1 MSDAEGDRWLS
12 QVLARDA
19 PGADD
24 ADDAYRADE
33 AALLLV
39 EGAAG
44 TGRSRLARRLLAAAE
59 AGGARTVTV
68 TCTPFGASV
77 TAGPGPGPRALP
89 TGRAPQGG
97 GAAAGGRPPA
107 PGGGAS
113 ARAGSGARS
122 VPAAAGTGDGQGV
135 RATVPDRGA
144 GGAGAPP
151 SAATGTGQAPGAGG
165 RETRT
170 AGGASAPPSAGGTAT
185 GAPPP
190 ADRPDTRAAPGAP
203 PAGSP
208 GHSDTG
214 PAPGTPGPRPT
225 TGTTPSPAARPAPGT
240 AATLPAGRPDTRPVP
255 AEDRA
260 DAPAGAHEPA
270 APPALAA
277 DTPPPLTGAALR
289 EALAVRLA
297 AAREG
302 RGGGGTDAA
311 LLVVEDV
318 HLADRAA
325 LDLLRRLLADP
336 PARLAVVLTY
346 RPEELRE
353 PGLALGR
360 GAALPA
366 GLAVRRLRLAP
377 FDAGQVRAL
386 VEEELGPDCGPADLF
401 TRIAHGSGG
410 VPQIVVDLVRLLR
423 ETGEPRERYTARD
436 LEAVG
441 VPPRLAQLALARTA
455 ALSAQVRPVAWAA
468 AVLGEPVEAE
478 ELTAVA
484 GLSGESGTRALVSA
498 LRTGVLTEDAS
509 GRYGFFVPLAATA
522 VYDEVPGPVRRQ
534 LHRSAAHVLGHRRPV
549 PWPALARHRRHGGEV
564 RGWLHAVEQ
573 AAQESAAAGD
583 HQAAVDLLEQTLS
596 RPTVPLSARARLA
609 PLLAHSAVLGLRS
622 EQTVTVLRQ
631 ILDEQSLPAAVRG
644 QIRLDLGLLLCNQ
657 AVAGVQGWLELQRAV
672 EELQEKPVMAAR
684 AMAAL
689 AMPLLSTVPL
699 ERNLHW
705 LERAE
710 KAGADSGDEEARTAV
725 AANRVGTL
733 MYVGDPAA
741 WQALEALPRDTTDPT
756 YQQHVARG
764 LCNAA
769 DGALW
774 LGELGP
780 ARELLAEGLELATRS
795 GAAYVEEGARGTR
808 LLLDWAE
815 GEWADLPSRARAFT
829 AEAETMP
836 GMAVDGRIVLGML
849 ALSKGEWQQA
859 TAWLTG
865 EGPRDANGSAVP
877 HLAAASGAL
886 IRMAL
891 VRDDVESAV
900 GEASGAWDR
909 VRDKG
914 VWVWAAELAPWAVEA
929 TLRAGRHATARNMI
943 GEYAAGLEGRQAPA
957 SDAALLWCRA
967 LLAEAEGEHTRAA
980 ELFRKSALVYAGLPR
995 PYAVVLATEGAARCL
1010 LAAGGDTGTAVAELT
1025 SCVERLTELGAV
1037 WDAARVRALLR
1048 AHQPAAE
1055 GHRPRG
1061 RPSYGD
1067 RLSPREQEVADLAA
1081 TGLTNKEI
1089 AATLHLSPRTVEQ
1102 HVARARR
1109 KLESQSGQTLPRGR
1123 GRR

>member
-1 MSDAEGDRWLS
+1 MDTVSDAEGDRWLS
-12 QVLARDA
+12 QVLTWDT
-19 PGADD
+19 PGAVG
-24 ADDAYRADE
+24 ADEAYPADE

-59 AGGARTVTV
+59 AAGARTVTV
-68 TCTPFGASV
+68 MCTPFGASV
-77 TAGPGPGPRALP
+77 TAGPAPGPRAALP
-89 TGRAPQGG
+89 TGRGPQGG

-113 ARAGSGARS
+113 ARTGSPARS

-144 GGAGAPP
+144 GGAGARPV
-151 SAATGTGQAPGAGG
+151 SAATGTGPAP
-165 RETRT
+165 
-170 AGGASAPPSAGGTAT
+170 SPPAPP
-185 GAPPP
+185 
-190 ADRPDTRAAPGAP
+190 
-203 PAGSP
+203 GST
-208 GHSDTG
+208 D
-214 PAPGTPGPRPT
+214 PGTPAPPGRGDAAPA
-225 TGTTPSPAARPAPGT
+225 TGTTTPSPGARPAPSEGW
-240 AATLPAGRPDTRPVP
+240 D
-255 AEDRA
+255 E
-260 DAPAGAHEPA
+260 APAGTREPH
-270 APPALAA
+270 PSSSPLAA
-277 DTPPPLTGAALR
+277 DVPPPLTGAALR
-289 EALAVRLA
+289 DALAARLA
-297 AAREG
+297 DARES
-302 RGGGGTDAA
+302 RAGGGGTDTA

-318 HLADRAA
+318 HLADRPA
-325 LDLLRRLLADP
+325 LDLLRRLLAGP

-353 PGLALGR
+353 PGLVLGR

-366 GLAVRRLRLAP
+366 GLSVRRLRLAP

-386 VEEELGPDCGPADLF
+386 VEEGLGPDCGPADLF

-410 VPQIVVDLVRLLR
+410 VPQIVVDLARLLR
-423 ETGEPRERYTARD
+423 ETGEHRERYTARD

-455 ALSAQVRPVAWAA
+455 GLSERVRPVAWAA

-484 GLSGESGTRALVSA
+484 GLSGEWGTRALVSA

-573 AAQESAAAGD
+573 AARESAAAGD

-672 EELQEKPVMAAR
+672 EELQERPVMAAR

-741 WQALEALPRDTTDPT
+741 WQALEALPRHTTDPT

-815 GEWADLPSRARAFT
+815 GAWADLPSRARAFT
-829 AEAETMP
+829 SEAETMP

-849 ALSKGEWQQA
+849 ALSKGEWEQA

-891 VRDDVESAV
+891 VRDDIESAV
-900 GEASGAWDR
+900 SEASGAWDR

-929 TLRAGRHATARNMI
+929 ALRAGRHATARNMT

-980 ELFRKSALVYAGLPR
+980 GLFRESALVYAGLPR

-1010 LAAGGDTGTAVAELT
+1010 LAAGGDTGTAVAQLT
-1025 SCVERLTELGAV
+1025 SCVEGLTELGAV

-1055 GHRPRG
+1055 SHRPRG
-1061 RPSYGD
+1061 RPGYGD

-1109 KLESQSGQTLPRGR
+1109 KMESQSGQTLPRGR